1 LPTDSRETLRCD
13 VAVIGA
19 GTAGLAAERAAR
31 ANGASTLLIDPAYN
45 GTTCATVGCMPS
57 KLLIAASHAAHA
69 ARSAG
74 TFGITVSAVGIDGRA
89 VMQRVRDERDRF
101 ARLTR
106 ESIAEIPDDIRLQG
120 RARFISPHCLEL
132 DDGRQIE
139 AHSVVIATGSAPFVP
154 DGFSGLGKRLLT
166 NETIF
171 ELEDL
176 PERLAVVGSG
186 PIGLELAQAMARL
199 GVKVTLFDR
208 GERLGGIRCD
218 RVHAALRAIIEEDL
232 TLKLGVELEARA
244 KDESIELSWSGTSSG
259 KSEFDYVL
267 VATGRPPQLEDLDL
281 SAAGL
286 ELDDD
291 GVPLH
296 DRDSM
301 QCGDSAIFLAGDVAD
316 DQPVLHEASH
326 DGAIAGRNAVAFPAS
341 APGQRF
347 APFAITFTSPPVVRI
362 GQSEEDGVI
371 TGTADYSD
379 QGRARVEGVNEGVL
393 TLYAAA
399 PDGRLIG
406 ADLCTPASEHLG
418 HMLAWAIQQEQT
430 ATELLEMPFYH
441 PTIEEGL
448 KQALRTICAATPL
461 ALPEDQDRGTSSGA

>member
-1 LPTDSRETLRCD
+1 MPPDATETLSCD

-31 ANGASTLLIDPAYN
+31 AKGARTLLIDPAYA

-57 KLLIAASHAAHA
+57 KLLIAASHAADA

-74 TFGITVSAVGIDGRA
+74 LFGIIVPEVGVDGRA

-106 ESIAEIPDDIRLQG
+106 ESIAEIPDGIRVQA
-120 RARFISPHCLEL
+120 RAKFVSPACLEL
-132 DDGRQIE
+132 DDGRRVE
-139 AHSVVIATGSAPFVP
+139 ARSIVIATGSAPFVP
-154 DGFSGLGKRLLT
+154 GEFAGLGERLLT

-171 ELEDL
+171 ELDDL

-199 GVKVTLFDR
+199 GVAVTLFDR
-208 GERLGGIRCD
+208 GDRLGGIRCD
-218 RVHAALRAIIEEDL
+218 RVHAALKAIIEDDL
-232 TLKLGVELEARA
+232 SLHLGVDLEARLTDRGA
-244 KDESIELSWSGTSSG
+244 SLCWRGATSGEA
-259 KSEFDYVL
+259 EFDHVL
-267 VATGRPPQLEDLDL
+267 VATGRPPNLDGLNL
-281 SAAGL
+281 SATGI
-286 ELDDD
+286 ECDDD

-301 QCGDSAIFLAGDVAD
+301 QCGDSPIFLAGDVAND
-316 DQPVLHEASH
+316 RPLLHEASH
-326 DGAIAGRNAVAFPAS
+326 DGAIAGRNAVAFPAAVPS
-341 APGQRF
+341 DRF
-347 APFAITFTSPPVVRI
+347 IPFSITFTSPPVARI
-362 GQSEEDGVI
+362 GQSEDDGVV
-371 TGTADYSD
+371 TGTADFSD
-379 QGRARVEGVNEGVL
+379 QGRARVEGVNEGVV

-406 ADLCTPASEHLG
+406 ADLCAPASEHLA
-418 HMLAWAIQQEQT
+418 HMLTWAIEQGQT
-430 ATELLEMPFYH
+430 ASQMLALPFYH

-448 KQALRTICAATPL
+448 KQALRTICAATPIE
-461 ALPEDQDRGTSSGA
+461 LPDDQDRGTPSGG